1 MTVVVNAVSAIVGGG
16 ANYIRELAREL
27 AKRGV
32 RDRFIF
38 YVPPEHADLQ
48 AALPPNIEWRLTP
61 VGSAGAG
68 GRTWWDQH
76 ATASGQAA
84 ALRRL
89 WWDQVTLRG
98 ILRRERAD
106 LLFSAANFGM
116 VSCPVPQVLFIQN
129 PLYSS
134 PLYRAR
140 YLPRKS
146 WSFRLQFFFRR
157 YLEWVSV
164 RQATVVMTPS
174 QAMLDELRTEGFA
187 PGGAARV
194 NHFGTRSLPLEKRS
208 QSTADP
214 PRPFRLLFPAF
225 YYEHK
230 NLGTLL
236 KAMKR
241 VRQEHGLEVE
251 LVTTA
256 DPESQMARA
265 AVTAAEEQA
274 LAHDPVV
281 RSCVRFLPNRTP
293 EQMAELFAGA
303 DLFVYPTVMESFGFP
318 LIEALACGMPIV
330 ASDLAVNHE
339 LAGAAPLYFQPFD
352 VEELTDKIARVVRDP
367 ALRDSMSRAS
377 LQQARSYTWSA
388 HVDRFL
394 KILEEAKG

>member
-16 ANYIRELAREL
+16 ASYIRELAREL
-27 AKRGV
+27 AERGL

-48 AALPPNIEWRLTP
+48 AGLPPNIEWRLTP

-68 GRTWWDQH
+68 GRAWWDQH
-76 ATASGQAA
+76 AAAAGQAA

-89 WWDQVTLRG
+89 WWDQVTLRS
-98 ILRRERAD
+98 ILRSERAD

-116 VSCPVPQVLFIQN
+116 VFCPVPQVLFIQN

-140 YLPRKS
+140 FLPRKS

-157 YLEWVSV
+157 YLERVSV

-174 QAMLDELRTEGFA
+174 QAMLDELRTEGFVPA
-187 PGGAARV
+187 GAARV
-194 NHFGTRSLPLEKRS
+194 NHFGTRTLPLEKRS
-208 QSTADP
+208 RNAAEP
-214 PRPFRLLFPAF
+214 KRPFRLFFPAF

-274 LAHDPVV
+274 LARDPVV

-318 LIEALACGMPIV
+318 LIEALACGLPIV

-352 VEELTDKIARVVRDP
+352 VEELADKIARVVRDP
-367 ALRDSMSRAS
+367 ALCDSMSRAS